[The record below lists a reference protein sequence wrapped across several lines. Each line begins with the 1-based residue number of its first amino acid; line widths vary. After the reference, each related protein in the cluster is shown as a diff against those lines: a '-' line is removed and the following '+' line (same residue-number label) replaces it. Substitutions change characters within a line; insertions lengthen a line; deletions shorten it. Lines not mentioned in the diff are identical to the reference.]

1 MKVLEK
7 AEKGQG
13 LALKLSSLG
22 RVKYQQHMKHTH
34 AGIGI
39 SPFLIVKYRT
49 IYLFFLR
56 YYSDI
61 DINYISFY
69 KNVKLLYL
77 VCQIV
82 MPLYLAYL

>member
-1 MKVLEK
+1 
-7 AEKGQG
+7 
-13 LALKLSSLG
+13 
-22 RVKYQQHMKHTH
+22 MKHTH
-34 AGIGI
+34 RGIGI
-39 SPFLIVKYRT
+39 SHKLLIVQYRT
-49 IYLFFLR
+49 IYLFLRYYSDIDIELYLFLR